1 MKHRAHYIELFQE
14 INPNL
19 VSKTLI
25 CQRYGLK
32 FEYFNDYLMERY
44 VSEQYAKRIE
54 QSINA
59 AHQDY
64 HNMLQPLLRPEEP
77 TTIQNLEF
85 AQRRAKWC
93 R

>member
-1 MKHRAHYIELFQE
+1 MKHRAYYIELFQE
-14 INPNL
+14 INSTLMP
-19 VSKTLI
+19 KTLI

-32 FEYFNDYLMERY
+32 FKYLNDYLLQRY
-44 VSEQYAKRIE
+44 VSDRYAKRIE
-54 QSINA
+54 VAIAA